1 MRWVGWSREERRGEE
16 REGRGREER
25 GADGRRGK
33 GTVREGSKSLQI
45 LCECIHILSVSA
57 PMHLSSRG
65 DRVDELHACIGRVV
79 LPLSLLSI
87 VMTYVICIPVYIKV
101 DKDGDEQSRGYDFS
115 KTSGPT
121 PRENSDFQKRRA
133 FSTLRPM
140 PLR

>member
-16 REGRGREER
+16 RGGDGRR
-25 GADGRRGK
+25 GARWEERGK

-101 DKDGDEQSRGYDFS
+101 DKEETSRVGDTTSRRHRDQRHARTR
-115 KTSGPT
+115 TS
-121 PRENSDFQKRRA
+121 RRGEH
-133 FSTLRPM
+133 SPH
-140 PLR
+140 